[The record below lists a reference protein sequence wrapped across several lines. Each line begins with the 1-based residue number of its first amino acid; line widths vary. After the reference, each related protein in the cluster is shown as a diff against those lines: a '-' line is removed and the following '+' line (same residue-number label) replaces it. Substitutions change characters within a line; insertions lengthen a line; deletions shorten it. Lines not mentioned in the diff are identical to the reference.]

1 MGGRITGHPGLPCPA
16 RTSAARSASSP
27 KVCNNLCMFTKAIPA
42 TRWWQWECAF
52 QGFGGS
58 LAWEQQEQTN
68 DQWPLAR
75 TRTRLFFFFGL
86 WMLEVGVLVGA
97 EAGWVFGTPQSI
109 DKHWSLTGSQGT
121 ADCRQLAMAI
131 SQLAILSAA
140 LRCSSRRML
149 ISAPAYQYPSGAV
162 SWILY
167 PSILAGGGIALGRG
181 ASIGQWIKAK
191 RPRGSSSTPV
201 GPLLFSGH
209 GLHGYR

>member
-75 TRTRLFFFFGL
+75 TRTRLFFFF
-86 WMLEVGVLVGA
+86 WVVDVGG
-97 EAGWVFGTPQSI
+97 GG
-109 DKHWSLTGSQGT
+109 
-121 ADCRQLAMAI
+121 
-131 SQLAILSAA
+131 
-140 LRCSSRRML
+140 
-149 ISAPAYQYPSGAV
+149 
-162 SWILY
+162 
-167 PSILAGGGIALGRG
+167 AGGGGGWMGFWHTAEHRQTLITYRKPGDCRLPA
-181 ASIGQWIKAK
+181 
-191 RPRGSSSTPV
+191 T
-201 GPLLFSGH
+201 GH
-209 GLHGYR
+209 GYKPTGHFVSCAALQQPSHVNICPCIPVSLWCCILNPVSKHPGGWRNRSWPWCVYWSMD